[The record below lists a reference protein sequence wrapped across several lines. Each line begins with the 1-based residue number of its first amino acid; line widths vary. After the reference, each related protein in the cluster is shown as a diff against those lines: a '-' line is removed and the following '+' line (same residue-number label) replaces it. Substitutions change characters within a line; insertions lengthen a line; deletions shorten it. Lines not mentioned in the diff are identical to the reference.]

1 MNFLSP
7 LYLIAALAALV
18 PLIIH
23 LLHRQRARIQVFPSL
38 EFLRKM
44 MRKRTRRFQL
54 KQLLLL
60 LIRMLLILLIALA
73 LARPTITGG
82 RAVKSH
88 LPTTAVI
95 ILDDSFSMQRQED
108 GRRLFDLAVEK
119 ATGLLEFFDRKDEI
133 YLLTGS
139 SPTRNLTST
148 GAAGPARLG
157 ELLRELDCSGR
168 PTDIAAPLRQAVAI
182 LSKSANP
189 SRELYIISDMQKL
202 GWAGLTEDLAGG
214 ENDGGDESTGDADG
228 GDADESDAGG
238 TNRDTGDIKIMAVD
252 LATSEANACV
262 KDIGFRI
269 PAGSD
274 DLEMEAGFEGFNLGE
289 AQSRIVEIFLRDG
302 LLERAVFNPG
312 ELGREKE
319 AFRLPAFEG
328 FLWGEVAMA
337 EDALPIDDRRFF
349 ALPSRRRSVGI
360 VGDGYYVATA
370 LSPGGGGGFR
380 ATRIEEGTVNSQSLG
395 RLDILIAD
403 NVARFT
409 PLEIEAIS
417 EFLRGGGSLMIF
429 LGSRVDIGAYNRNL
443 FPRIGGTRIEGV
455 AEGGQ
460 AGFYTIDR
468 VDHGHRIF
476 AKFKPDQSPFGDTRF
491 YQFMKTDPGE
501 GRVLASFS
509 DGSPAIVEA
518 GDRVLI
524 FTSSA
529 DIAWNDFAL
538 SSQFLPIVHE
548 ALLYLSSRAG
558 LSQSYTVGEEIHTRV
573 HGAAGEVTFEGPSG
587 AVRHF
592 PETLGRVTTYRIE
605 SPEEPGVYFLK
616 TDRETLSVFAINVDT
631 SESDLTK
638 VAPDQVKSRLSG
650 FEFRRI
656 TAADDIGES
665 VSLLRQG
672 RDLARILLWIALLLL
687 ILESLLGSSLWQ
699 RFRVDQDEDAFT
711 YS

>member
-1 MNFLSP
+1 
-7 LYLIAALAALV
+7 
-18 PLIIH
+18 
-23 LLHRQRARIQVFPSL
+23 
-38 EFLRKM
+38 M
-44 MRKRTRRFQL
+44 MRKKTRRFQL
-54 KQLLLL
+54 KQILLLIARMLLLL
-60 LIRMLLILLIALA
+60 FIALA

-88 LPTTAVI
+88 LPTTAVF
-95 ILDDSFSMQRQED
+95 ILDDSFSMQRQEG
-108 GRRLFDLAVEK
+108 GRRLFDVAVEK
-119 ATGLLEFFDRKDEI
+119 AIGLLEFFDRTDEI
-133 YLLTGS
+133 HLLTGS
-139 SPTRNLTST
+139 SPGRNLTGI
-148 GAAGPARLG
+148 GAGGPARLG
-157 ELLRELDCSGR
+157 ELVRELDCSNR
-168 PTDIAAPLRQAVAI
+168 PTDLVAPLRRAVAI
-182 LSKSANP
+182 LSESTNP
-189 SRELYIISDMQKL
+189 GREIYIISDMQKL
-202 GWAGLTEDLAGG
+202 GWADLTEDLEIG
-214 ENDGGDESTGDADG
+214 
-228 GDADESDAGG
+228 
-238 TNRDTGDIKIMAVD
+238 DTGAGDNGIKVMAVD

-262 KDIGFRI
+262 KEIGFRI

-274 DLEMEAGFEGFNLGE
+274 DLEMEATFEGFNQ
-289 AQSRIVEIFLRDG
+289 ADPQSRIVEIFLREG
-302 LLERAVFNPG
+302 LLERAVFSPG
-312 ELGREKE
+312 EFAREKE
-319 AFRLPAFEG
+319 VFRLPAFEG

-337 EDALPIDDRRFF
+337 EDVLPIDDRRFF

-370 LSPGGGGGFR
+370 LSPEGGGGFR
-380 ATRIEEGTVNSQSLG
+380 AMRIEEGTINRESLG

-417 EFLRGGGSLMIF
+417 EFLRGGGSLMLF

-443 FPRIGGTRIEGV
+443 FPRIGGPRIEAV
-455 AEGGQ
+455 SAGGRS
-460 AGFYTIDR
+460 GFYTIDR

-476 AKFKPDQSPFGDTRF
+476 AKFKPEESPFGDTRF
-491 YQFMKTDPGE
+491 YQFMKADPGE
-501 GRVLASFS
+501 GAVIASFS
-509 DGSPAIVEA
+509 DGSAAIIDS
-518 GDRVLI
+518 GNRVLL

-548 ALLYLSSRAG
+548 ALLHLSSRAG

-573 HGAAGEVTFEGPSG
+573 PGAAGEVTFEGPSG

-592 PETLGRVTTYRIE
+592 PETLGRVTVYRIE

-638 VAPDQVKSRLSG
+638 VALDQVKSRLSG
-650 FEFRRI
+650 FEFRRV

-672 RDLARILLWIALLLL
+672 RDLARILLWVALLLL
-687 ILESLLGSSLWQ
+687 ILESLLGSGLWQ

>member
-7 LYLIAALAALV
+7 LYLIAALAALI

-44 MRKRTRRFQL
+44 MRKKTRRFQL

-60 LIRMLLILLIALA
+60 IIRMLLLFFIALA

-88 LPTTAVI
+88 LPTTAVF
-95 ILDDSFSMQRQED
+95 ILDDSYSMQRQES
-108 GRRLFDLAVEK
+108 GRRLFDVAVEK
-119 ATGLLEFFDRKDEI
+119 AIGLLGFFDRKDEI

-139 SPTRNLTST
+139 SPGRNLTGT

-157 ELLRELDCSGR
+157 ELLRELDSSNR
-168 PTDIAAPLRQAVAI
+168 PTDLVGPLRQAVAI
-182 LSKSANP
+182 LSESANP
-189 SRELYIISDMQKL
+189 GREIYIISDMQKL
-202 GWAGLTEDLAGG
+202 GWAGLTEDLESGSGSEGDDGNDFGG
-214 ENDGGDESTGDADG
+214 
-228 GDADESDAGG
+228 
-238 TNRDTGDIKIMAVD
+238 IKIMAVD
-252 LATSEANACV
+252 LATSEDNACV
-262 KDIGFRI
+262 KEIGFRI

-274 DLEMEAGFEGFNLGE
+274 DLEMEVGFEGFNLAE
-289 AQSRIVEIFLRDG
+289 EQSRIVEVFLKEG
-302 LLERAVFNPG
+302 LLERAVFSPG
-312 ELGREKE
+312 ELAREKE
-319 AFRLPAFEG
+319 VFRLPAFEG
-328 FLWGEVAMA
+328 FSWGEVAMA

-349 ALPSRRRSVGI
+349 ALPSRRRNVGI
-360 VGDGYYVATA
+360 VGDGYYLATA
-370 LSPGGGGGFR
+370 LSPEGGGGFR
-380 ATRIEEGTVNSQSLG
+380 SKRIEEGTINRESLG
-395 RLDILIAD
+395 SLDILIAD

-417 EFLRGGGSLMIF
+417 EFLRGGGSLMVF

-443 FPRIGGTRIEGV
+443 FPRIGGPRIEAV
-455 AEGGQ
+455 SDGGQ

-476 AKFKPDQSPFGDTRF
+476 AKFKPDESPFGDIRF
-491 YQFMKTDPGE
+491 YQFMKADPGE
-501 GRVLASFS
+501 GSVIASFS
-509 DGSPAIVEA
+509 DGSPAIIDS
-518 GDRVLI
+518 GSRVLV
-524 FTSSA
+524 FLSSA
-529 DIAWNDFAL
+529 DVAWNDFAL

-548 ALLYLSSRAG
+548 SLLYLSSRAG
-558 LSQSYTVGEEIHTRV
+558 LSQSYTVGEEIDTRV
-573 HGAAGEVTFEGPSG
+573 HGAAGEITFEGPSG

-592 PETLGRVTTYRIE
+592 PETLGRAAVYRIE
-605 SPEEPGVYFLK
+605 SPDEPGVYFLK

-631 SESDLTK
+631 SESDLTR
-638 VAPDQVKSRLSG
+638 VDLDQVKSRLSS
-650 FEFRRI
+650 FEFRRV
-656 TAADDIGES
+656 TAADDMGES

-672 RDLARILLWIALLLL
+672 RDLARTLLWAALLLL

-699 RFRVDQDEDAFT
+699 RFRTDQNEDAFT

>member
-1 MNFLSP
+1 M
-7 LYLIAALAALV
+7 A
-18 PLIIH
+18 
-23 LLHRQRARIQVFPSL
+23 
-38 EFLRKM
+38 
-44 MRKRTRRFQL
+44 
-54 KQLLLL
+54 
-60 LIRMLLILLIALA
+60 
-73 LARPTITGG
+73 
-82 RAVKSH
+82 
-88 LPTTAVI
+88 
-95 ILDDSFSMQRQED
+95 D
-108 GRRLFDLAVEK
+108 
-119 ATGLLEFFDRKDEI
+119 
-133 YLLTGS
+133 
-139 SPTRNLTST
+139 
-148 GAAGPARLG
+148 
-157 ELLRELDCSGR
+157 
-168 PTDIAAPLRQAVAI
+168 
-182 LSKSANP
+182 
-189 SRELYIISDMQKL
+189 
-202 GWAGLTEDLAGG
+202 LTEDIETA
-214 ENDGGDESTGDADG
+214 
-228 GDADESDAGG
+228 DAGE
-238 TNRDTGDIKIMAVD
+238 DIKIMAVD

-262 KDIGFRI
+262 KEIGFRI

-274 DLEMEAGFEGFNLGE
+274 DLEMEAGFESFNQAE
-289 AQSRIVEIFLRDG
+289 AQSRIVEIFLREG
-302 LLERAVFNPG
+302 LLERAVFDPG
-312 ELGREKE
+312 ELAREKE
-319 AFRLPAFEG
+319 TFRLPAFEG

-337 EDALPIDDRRFF
+337 EDALAIDDRRFF

-370 LSPGGGGGFR
+370 LSPEGGGGFS
-380 ATRIEEGTVNSQSLG
+380 ATRIEEGTVNRQSLG

-417 EFLRGGGSLMIF
+417 EFLRGGGSLMLF
-429 LGSRVDIGAYNRNL
+429 LGGRVDIGAYNRNL
-443 FPRIGGTRIEGV
+443 FPRIGGLEIETV
-455 AEGGQ
+455 SEGGQ
-460 AGFYTIDR
+460 TGFYTIDR
-468 VDHGHRIF
+468 ADHGHRIF
-476 AKFKPDQSPFGDTRF
+476 AKFKPDASPFGDTRF
-491 YQFMKTDPGE
+491 YQFMKVDPGE
-501 GRVLASFS
+501 GRVIASFS
-509 DGSPAIVEA
+509 DGSPAIIDA
-518 GDRVLI
+518 GDRVLL
-524 FTSSA
+524 FASSA

-538 SSQFLPIVHE
+538 SSQFLPIIHE
-548 ALLYLSSRAG
+548 ALLHLSSRAG

-638 VAPDQVKSRLSG
+638 VALDQVKSRLSG

-672 RDLARILLWIALLLL
+672 RDLTRILLWIALLLL

>member
-7 LYLIAALAALV
+7 LYLVAALAALV

-38 EFLRKM
+38 EFLRQM

-54 KQLLLL
+54 KQILL
-60 LIRMLLILLIALA
+60 LIARMLILLFIALA

-88 LPTTAVI
+88 LPTTAVL
-95 ILDDSFSMQRQED
+95 ILDDSYSMQRQEA

-119 ATGLLEFFDRKDEI
+119 ASDLLEFFDRKDEI
-133 YLLTGS
+133 HLLTASDPGG
-139 SPTRNLTST
+139 NLTPT
-148 GAAGPARLG
+148 GPAGPDRLR
-157 ELLRELDCSGR
+157 ELLREVECSNR
-168 PTDIAAPLRQAVAI
+168 PTDLTSPLRQAAAI
-182 LSKSANP
+182 LSESTNP
-189 SRELYIISDMQKL
+189 NREIYVISDMQKT
-202 GWAGLTEDLAGG
+202 GWAGLTEDLELGDQG
-214 ENDGGDESTGDADG
+214 ENGKQETG
-228 GDADESDAGG
+228 
-238 TNRDTGDIKIMAVD
+238 IKVMAVD
-252 LATSEANACV
+252 LATSETNACV
-262 KDIGFRI
+262 KEVGFRI

-274 DLEMEAGFEGFNLGE
+274 DLEMEAGFQGFNQTDP
-289 AQSRIVEIFLRDG
+289 QSRIVEIFLRGG
-302 LLERAVFNPG
+302 LMERAVFTPG
-312 ELGREKE
+312 DLAREKE
-319 AFRLPAFEG
+319 AFRIPAFEG

-380 ATRIEEGTVNSQSLG
+380 PMRIEEGTVNRQTLG

-417 EFLRGGGSLMIF
+417 EFLKGGGSLMIF

-443 FPRIGGTRIEGV
+443 FPEIGGPRIDGV
-455 AEGGQ
+455 SEGGQ
-460 AGFYTIDR
+460 SGFYTIDR
-468 VDHGHRIF
+468 VDHGHTIF
-476 AKFKPDQSPFGDTRF
+476 AKFKPDESPFGDTRF
-491 YQFMKTDPGE
+491 YQFMRTDPGE
-501 GRVLASFS
+501 GRVIATFS
-509 DGSPAIVEA
+509 DGSPAIIDS
-518 GDRVLI
+518 GNRVLV

-548 ALLYLSSRAG
+548 ALLYLSARAG
-558 LSQSYTVGEEIHTRV
+558 LSQSYTVGEEIVTRV
-573 HGAAGEVTFEGPSG
+573 HGAAGEVTLEGPGG

-592 PETLGRVTTYRIE
+592 PENLGRVTVYRFE
-605 SPEEPGVYFLK
+605 TPEAPGVYFLK
-616 TDRETLSVFAINVDT
+616 TDRETLSVFAVNVDT

-638 VAPDQVKSRLSG
+638 VALDQVKTRLPG
-650 FEFRRI
+650 FEFRRV
-656 TAADDIGES
+656 TAADNIGES

-672 RDLARILLWIALLLL
+672 RDLARTLLWAALLLL
-687 ILESLLGSSLWQ
+687 IFESLLGSGIWQ
-699 RFRVDQDEDAFT
+699 RLRVDRDEDAFT